1 MIVPL
6 SLYDIGNIGLN
17 YSRDPAGNIRPTDLI
32 DILLITLL
40 YYLLAL
46 KDSGSLKTIVA
57 YPVLRGGITIQTRAL
72 SSLYYRE
79 V

>member
-6 SLYDIGNIGLN
+6 SLCDIGDIGLN
-17 YSRDPAGNIRPTDLI
+17 YSGDPAGNIRPADLI
-32 DILLITLL
+32 DILLTTLL
-40 YYLLAL
+40 YRLLAL

-57 YPVLRGGITIQTRAL
+57 RPVLRGGIT
-72 SSLYYRE
+72 

>member
-6 SLYDIGNIGLN
+6 SLYDVSNIGLN
-17 YSRDPAGNIRPTDLI
+17 YSRDPAGNIRPADLI

-40 YYLLAL
+40 YRSLAL

-57 YPVLRGGITIQTRAL
+57 RLVPRGGITI
-72 SSLYYRE
+72 
-79 V
+79 